1 MCQFKVDFRI
11 ICHQK
16 FNLKDSK
23 LITKI
28 VGNVT
33 EYRNGNFK
41 GKKSREK
48 KLGRIRNENKN
59 VLKKIN
65 RKHLD
70 SRPLQ
75 NFQCLPLGELN
86 KSCDKALLYSLL
98 QELRLCYSS

>member
-11 ICHQK
+11 ICHQE

-33 EYRNGNFK
+33 EYTNGNFK
-41 GKKSREK
+41 GK
-48 KLGRIRNENKN
+48 KLGRIRNENKK

-65 RKHLD
+65 RKHLPD
-70 SRPLQ
+70 S
-75 NFQCLPLGELN
+75 
-86 KSCDKALLYSLL
+86 
-98 QELRLCYSS
+98 